1 MADTTQAVCLFGV
14 LLYFRRGYMSK
25 REFKHRIKFGFSE
38 WRKRKG
44 IKQPQKPIKRS
55 KYAQSF
61 WDEGAGWNE

>member
-1 MADTTQAVCLFGV
+1 
-14 LLYFRRGYMSK
+14 MSEK
-25 REFKHRIKFGFSE
+25 KEFKHRIKFGFSE

-55 KYAQSF
+55 KYAQSL